1 MKKRILVLT
10 LSLLLALNASA
21 CGTQS
26 TSGNGTGQNAPDGS
40 TVNNS
45 GQNTPNSSGTAT
57 DSSGMNVPN
66 SSGTATDSSGMNVP
80 NSSGTGS
87 SDLDMSGIFGIDD
100 SSLSFSS
107 LTDFYNSQYRPLL
120 EDTLNEIFHELGL
133 HIFIT
138 IEEPG
143 TFIYNYQYTSP
154 LSSIGFSHE
163 DAATAIAS
171 NLQEAG
177 YDVQAENI
185 IKEFQSCGI
194 SLQVVRMNYL
204 DADGSLVYSADFTEN
219 GDSTGLPDNS
229 GLPDSSGTAS
239 GIYTDL
245 QAWMDSSEDVALTVQ
260 SVNQSLAS
268 TGITFDLA
276 VDGSILVYKYYLPA
290 GFFADGL
297 AEEDMTAAFDSMVD
311 AGSASVDAI
320 LAMFMDKYGL
330 TVDAVRFA
338 YYSKD
343 GTELYSRD
351 VRP

>member
-1 MKKRILVLT
+1 MKKRILALT
-10 LSLLLALNASA
+10 LSLLLALSASA

-26 TSGNGTGQNAPDGS
+26 ASGNGTGQNTPDGS
-40 TVNNS
+40 TVDNS

-57 DSSGMNVPN
+57 DSSGMNMPN
-66 SSGTATDSSGMNVP
+66 NSGI
-80 NSSGTGS
+80 GS
-87 SDLDMSGIFGIDD
+87 PDLDLSGIFGIDD
-100 SSLSFSS
+100 SSIYFSS
-107 LTDFYNSQYRPLL
+107 LTDFYNSQYRTLL

-138 IEEPG
+138 IEEPD
-143 TFIYNYQYTSP
+143 TFIYNYQYTNP
-154 LSSIGFSHE
+154 LSSIGISHE
-163 DAATAIAS
+163 DAAAAIAS
-171 NLQEAG
+171 NLQETNYAA
-177 YDVQAENI
+177 QAENI

-194 SLQVVRMNYL
+194 PLQVVRMNYL

-219 GDSTGLPDNS
+219 GDSS
-229 GLPDSSGTAS
+229 GLPDSSGTSS

-268 TGITFDLA
+268 TGITFDLT
-276 VDGSILVYKYYLPA
+276 VDGSILVYKYYLPDDY
-290 GFFADGL
+290 FADGL
-297 AEEDMTAAFDSMVD
+297 AEEDQAAAFDSMVD

>member
-45 GQNTPNSSGTAT
+45 GQNT
-57 DSSGMNVPN
+57 PN

-154 LSSIGFSHE
+154 LSSIGLSHE

-260 SVNQSLAS
+260 SVN
-268 TGITFDLA
+268 
-276 VDGSILVYKYYLPA
+276 
-290 GFFADGL
+290 
-297 AEEDMTAAFDSMVD
+297 
-311 AGSASVDAI
+311 
-320 LAMFMDKYGL
+320 
-330 TVDAVRFA
+330 
-338 YYSKD
+338 
-343 GTELYSRD
+343 
-351 VRP
+351 